1 MSKTFLNTRSLGA
14 ARGKVE
20 GRWRHEGRLPLVLE
34 QGVSRKNCRVWG
46 GQQVAN
52 VESIE
57 TSESR
62 CDSSNLA
69 TSSVFFLS
77 PTPFHDPAN
86 FSVSLAAPLSSSL
99 FSTGRRTRILHF
111 APSLSVLFAFNS
123 RYLLGSPLVSSASVL
138 FNFRLFY
145 LLLLAAFL
153 PPAPTLFLRSLRISN
168 VLGELLVI
176 EFFCIEWL
184 PLAVNP
190 QAHPGDVGSALSTVH
205 RLPHDCAT
213 VIRFVGYRLL
223 SLTRRFST
231 DSLRKRQALSLGT

>member
-14 ARGKVE
+14 ARGKAE

-69 TSSVFFLS
+69 TSSFLFLS

-86 FSVSLAAPLSSSL
+86 FFVSLAAPLSSSL
-99 FSTGRRTRILHF
+99 CPHSASYSDSSLCSIPVSLARFQLAVSSRLALSLIGLCPLQF
-111 APSLSVLFAFNS
+111 PSFLLASS
-123 RYLLGSPLVSSASVL
+123 RSFSSASA
-138 FNFRLFY
+138 NT
-145 LLLLAAFL
+145 L
-153 PPAPTLFLRSLRISN
+153 PPVSKNLECPRGAAGN
-168 VLGELLVI
+168 
-176 EFFCIEWL
+176 
-184 PLAVNP
+184 
-190 QAHPGDVGSALSTVH
+190 
-205 RLPHDCAT
+205 
-213 VIRFVGYRLL
+213 
-223 SLTRRFST
+223 
-231 DSLRKRQALSLGT
+231 

>member
-1 MSKTFLNTRSLGA
+1 MTRPT
-14 ARGKVE
+14 
-20 GRWRHEGRLPLVLE
+20 WRPLP
-34 QGVSRKNCRVWG
+34 
-46 GQQVAN
+46 
-52 VESIE
+52 
-57 TSESR
+57 
-62 CDSSNLA
+62 
-69 TSSVFFLS
+69 FFFS

-99 FSTGRRTRILHF
+99 FPTLRRTRILHF
-111 APSLSVLFAFNS
+111 VPSLSVLFAFNS

-176 EFFCIEWL
+176 EFFCIERL

-231 DSLRKRQALSLGT
+231 ESLRKRQALSLGTWNVIFAAKRFNPAAKEHVLINASFAKYLWQSTDSDREMK

>member
-20 GRWRHEGRLPLVLE
+20 GRWRHEGRLPPVLE
-34 QGVSRKNCRVWG
+34 QGVPVKIVGSGG

-69 TSSVFFLS
+69 TSSFFFS

-99 FSTGRRTRILHF
+99 FSTRILHF
-111 APSLSVLFAFNS
+111 VPSLSVLFVFNS

-190 QAHPGDVGSALSTVH
+190 QAHPGDVRSALSTVH

-231 DSLRKRQALSLGT
+231 ESLKKRQALSLGT